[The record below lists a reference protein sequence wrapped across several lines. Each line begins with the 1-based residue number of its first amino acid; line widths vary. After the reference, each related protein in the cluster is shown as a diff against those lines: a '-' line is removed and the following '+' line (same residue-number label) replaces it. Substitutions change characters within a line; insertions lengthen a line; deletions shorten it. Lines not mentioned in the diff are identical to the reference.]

1 MSLAVLEAV
10 VCFSNTN
17 PCIVSGFVA
26 KLVVDRMEGG
36 KNAEKRV
43 KRGLRI
49 SMRREIAVRF
59 FHLERLSLS
68 EQSILSEDL
77 SRKTKSEEGTSAGHS
92 VFHVL
97 MKGQTID
104 VCVYMCVNE

>member
-26 KLVVDRMEGG
+26 KLVVDGMEGG

-77 SRKTKSEEGTSAGHS
+77 SRKTNVRRGNERGSFGLSCPNEGT
-92 VFHVL
+92 
-97 MKGQTID
+97 D
-104 VCVYMCVNE
+104 NRCVCIYVCE